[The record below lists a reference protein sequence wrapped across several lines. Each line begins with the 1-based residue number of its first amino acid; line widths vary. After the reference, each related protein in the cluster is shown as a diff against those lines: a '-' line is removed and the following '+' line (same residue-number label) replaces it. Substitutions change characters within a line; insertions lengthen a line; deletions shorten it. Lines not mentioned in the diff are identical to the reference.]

1 MPVGNKNQAKNES
14 PNIKE
19 QHISIE
25 IVELFNLFLKG
36 DDNAALLLFNT
47 FNKRIYLYCAKIVS
61 NTYIAE
67 DITQEVWERIIKLR
81 FQEGTN
87 ILNPI
92 GFIFTIARNLCLNH
106 IKLQKQ
112 IISLD
117 SLDDFR
123 LPSVHQPGSTSVE
136 ELVNTSLNALKFE
149 DRELLVLH
157 MYCGYRFDEIAE
169 MLNISPNAVWTRASR
184 ARAQLREIISR
195 YQRNDN
201 NI

>member
-14 PNIKE
+14 PKRTE

-25 IVELFNLFLKG
+25 IVELFDLFLKG

-81 FQEGTN
+81 FQEDIN

-112 IISLD
+112 IVSLD

-195 YQRNDN
+195 YQRNDK

>member
-67 DITQEVWERIIKLR
+67 DITQEVW
-81 FQEGTN
+81 
-87 ILNPI
+87 
-92 GFIFTIARNLCLNH
+92 
-106 IKLQKQ
+106 
-112 IISLD
+112 
-117 SLDDFR
+117 
-123 LPSVHQPGSTSVE
+123 
-136 ELVNTSLNALKFE
+136 
-149 DRELLVLH
+149 
-157 MYCGYRFDEIAE
+157 
-169 MLNISPNAVWTRASR
+169 
-184 ARAQLREIISR
+184 
-195 YQRNDN
+195 
-201 NI
+201 

>member
-14 PNIKE
+14 PNKKE

-36 DDNAALLLFNT
+36 DDKAALLLFNT

-106 IKLQKQ
+106 IKLQKHV
-112 IISLD
+112 ISLD

-123 LPSVHQPGSTSVE
+123 LPSVHQAGSTSVE

-195 YQRNDN
+195 YQRNDK

>member
-1 MPVGNKNQAKNES
+1 MPVGNDNQAKNES
-14 PNIKE
+14 P
-19 QHISIE
+19 QSIDQRMSND

-36 DDNAALLLFNT
+36 DDKAALLLFNT

-81 FQEGTN
+81 FQEDPN
-87 ILNPI
+87 ILNPT

-112 IISLD
+112 VVSID

-123 LPSVHQPGSTSVE
+123 LPSVNQPGSTSVE

-169 MLNISPNAVWTRASR
+169 MLKISPNAVWTRASR
-184 ARAQLREIISR
+184 ARAQLREIVSR
-195 YQRNDN
+195 YQKNDKSK
-201 NI
+201 